1 MKIFILVGFQL
12 TGKSSHGHK
21 MEIEENVPMIETG
34 HAVYYDLQRQGLE
47 TNHVNTSKV
56 IKDLLSRDPTA
67 FAQAILEFEEKKYK
81 DSSIMLFNGIK
92 SPAEIDYI
100 KKRFGKENVRVVG
113 FHACQLTRFGRV
125 RNSDRFVVSGRFQQK
140 KQEDEDL
147 AHWENFTS
155 RDIREIGL
163 GIGIAFSL
171 ANEIIITENIQ
182 WPYYG
187 FELSYKDFK
196 NYIFYKKN

>member
-92 SPAEIDYI
+92 SPA
-100 KKRFGKENVRVVG
+100 
-113 FHACQLTRFGRV
+113 
-125 RNSDRFVVSGRFQQK
+125 
-140 KQEDEDL
+140 
-147 AHWENFTS
+147 
-155 RDIREIGL
+155 
-163 GIGIAFSL
+163 
-171 ANEIIITENIQ
+171 NEIIITENIQ

>member
-1 MKIFILVGFQL
+1 M
-12 TGKSSHGHK
+12 
-21 MEIEENVPMIETG
+21 
-34 HAVYYDLQRQGLE
+34 
-47 TNHVNTSKV
+47 
-56 IKDLLSRDPTA
+56 
-67 FAQAILEFEEKKYK
+67 
-81 DSSIMLFNGIK
+81 
-92 SPAEIDYI
+92 
-100 KKRFGKENVRVVG
+100 G

-125 RNSDRFVVSGRFQQK
+125 RNLDRFVVSGRFQQK

-182 WPYYG
+182 WPYCA
-187 FELSYKDFK
+187 FEVSYENFK
-196 NYIFYKKN
+196 NYIFKKN